1 MALLCR
7 LPRLVALV
15 ALYVVLYSV
24 PCYSLCLAVYCA
36 LLSAVPCCLLC
47 LVAFVAVL
55 PFSQCCLGSLV
66 AFLVSYHVALLAVL
80 DSLFPSVQRCL
91 PSSVFLVAVLAVLSC
106 DIRVAFCPM

>member
-1 MALLCR
+1 MLCCI
-7 LPRLVALV
+7 LCLVAL
-15 ALYVVLYSV
+15 
-24 PCYSLCLAVYCA
+24 CA
-36 LLSAVPCCLLC
+36 LLSTVPFGLCCCFALY
-47 LVAFVAVL
+47 VVL